1 MSIFSGAFLFWQN
14 ERVAAIYTNDAAV
27 VELAAHFMIFAVF
40 FQLSDAVAAPIQG
53 ILRGFKDVNVT
64 LVLSLIAYWVIGLP
78 LGYTLAEPLGVGPD
92 GYWIGLIAGLA
103 AGAVLLFVRLV
114 YIVRRY
120 KPEPVEIKS

>member
-1 MSIFSGAFLFWQN
+1 
-14 ERVAAIYTNDAAV
+14 AV

-64 LVLSLIAYWVIGLP
+64 LILSLIAYWVIGLP
-78 LGYTLAEPLGVGPD
+78 LGYTLAEPFGVGPD